1 MSESIPH
8 VESQKELDKYLKES
22 ENKLVVLM
30 VYAHWCGPSLYM
42 EPVFEE
48 LSYANKHCVFLR
60 LNTNRAPDMVDSL
73 DVNRIPTFFFYR
85 NGDKVDE
92 LVGANE
98 HRLKQSFAKN
108 NV

>member
-1 MSESIPH
+1 MEN
-8 VESQKELDKYLKES
+8 QNELDKYLKES
-22 ENKLVVLM
+22 EDKLIILM

-42 EPVFEE
+42 ERYYEE
-48 LSYANKHCVFLR
+48 LSFANKHCLFLR

-73 DVNRIPTFFFYR
+73 DVDRIPTFFFYK

-98 HRLKQSFAKN
+98 HNLKQCFIKN